1 MIRRPPRS
9 TRTDTLFPY
18 TTLFRSRR
26 QILEEFFAEAES
38 RRDIMLA
45 AEEAA
50 RRRRIL
56 TVEGRGPVII
66 RPGGRIIH
74 VPPVLRVGVAIADI
88 DIDIAVLGEQP
99 ALETFRQGKSE

>member
-1 MIRRPPRS
+1 
-9 TRTDTLFPY
+9 
-18 TTLFRSRR
+18 
-26 QILEEFFAEAES
+26 
-38 RRDIMLA
+38 MLA

-88 DIDIAVLGEQP
+88 EIDIAVLGEQP
-99 ALETFRQGKSE
+99 ALETLRQAERGAVAFIARPVGNLQLVVAAGAEAGGGDVPRIGEA